1 MRGRRDILDT
11 KRLYSDTYTAY
22 AEFHEK
28 NMYRHDLRTPQLDL
42 VKHYLADLR
51 IADDATVVEVG
62 CGLGHLHLAHPNWQG
77 FEYADSAV
85 ALAKKIYGPTLN
97 IVEADGRDLPL
108 KSNSVDFLFSFDA
121 LEHIPEVERAFGEIV
136 RTIKPGGAGY
146 LHPAWN
152 CRSWQVKKLEVRP
165 YSELTL
171 SARIG
176 KFLIPLRD
184 NVLFRLVCNLPGRVM
199 RELRL
204 LFGDKAIPLDYR
216 PLEPDVARPQ
226 CRRRCLHLDG
236 CPRRAELF
244 RLARVGH
251 AIASRFL
258 EALLGAR
265 RRDPGAQA
273 GLSRPALPLSIWSR
287 GWPHN
292 SRP

>member
-199 RELRL
+199 REQRL

-216 PLEPDVARPQ
+216 PLEPDVALWERYD
-226 CRRRCLHLDG
+226 RNADDD
-236 CPRRAELF
+236 AF
-244 RLARVGH
+244 ISMDAH
-251 AIASRFL
+251 A
-258 EALLGAR
+258 AL
-265 RRDPGAQA
+265 
-273 GLSRPALPLSIWSR
+273 SYFVSR
-287 GWPHN
+287 GWATPSHPGFWKRF
-292 SRP
+292 SVRAGGILVRKPA